1 MAINTKGIEAG
12 FGIAVTG
19 ATLSMAMKAVN
30 DMSKTMN
37 TNTKKM
43 NLKPP
48 KFKF

>member
-19 ATLSMAMKAVN
+19 ATLGMAMKAVDN
-30 DMSKTMN
+30 FGKTMN
-37 TNTKKM
+37 CNTQKM
-43 NLKPP
+43 DLKPI